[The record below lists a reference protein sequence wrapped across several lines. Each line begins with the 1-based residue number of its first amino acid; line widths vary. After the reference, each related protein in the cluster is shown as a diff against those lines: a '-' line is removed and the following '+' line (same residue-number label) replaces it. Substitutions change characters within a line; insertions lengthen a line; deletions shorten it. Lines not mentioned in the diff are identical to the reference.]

1 MIYRIGVDVGGTNT
15 DAVVMA
21 GRDVVAGVKA
31 ATTQDVTSGVQEA
44 LTRVIAAAGV
54 ARDQIG
60 AVVIGTTHFTN
71 AIIERKHLTPTA
83 IVRLCLPAGEA
94 LPPMIDWPDD
104 LLATLGGH
112 GYMARGG
119 NEFDGR
125 EISPLDPDEIR
136 RIGRD
141 IAAKGI
147 SAVAVSAIFS
157 PVDDR
162 MEAEAA
168 AILAEILPDARIVT
182 SAGIGR
188 IGLLQRENAAI
199 LNASLLALAERTVD
213 AFSDALAACGLTC
226 PFYISQ
232 NDGTLMDTASVRR
245 SPVLTIASGPTNSM
259 RGAAFLSGHADAVVV
274 DVGGTTT
281 DIGLL
286 QNGFPR
292 EAASLVSVGG
302 VRTNF
307 RMPDMV
313 SFGLGGGSLVTGGV
327 ENVQVGP
334 HSVGYAITSRAKVFG
349 GDTLV
354 ATDIAVALG
363 LADIGD
369 RGKIADI
376 DPALARAAKRVM
388 DAMVEQAVER
398 ARVSAARI
406 PVIAVGGGSILLPAR
421 IGGLDVI
428 RPENFAVAN
437 AVGAAIAQAS
447 GEIDRV
453 FALTGGMTRD
463 AALAEAEAAARSRA
477 IAAGADAATIMV
489 VEREDVPLAY
499 LPGNATRVRVK
510 VVGEVA
516 V

>member
-1 MIYRIGVDVGGTNT
+1 MMFRIGVDVGGTNT

-21 GRDVVAGVKA
+21 GRDVVAGIKA
-31 ATTQDVTSGVQEA
+31 ATTADVTSGVQQA
-44 LTRVIAAAGV
+44 LTRVLQAAGV
-54 ARDQIG
+54 ARGEIG

-112 GYMARGG
+112 AYMARGG

-141 IAAKGI
+141 IANKGI
-147 SAVAVSAIFS
+147 RAVAVSAIFS

-168 AILAEILPDARIVT
+168 AILAEILPNARIVT
-182 SAGIGR
+182 SAAIGR

-213 AFSDALAACGLTC
+213 AFGDALAACGLAC

-259 RGAAFLSGHADAVVV
+259 RGAAFLSGHKDAVVV

-292 EAASLVSVGG
+292 EATNLVSVGG
-302 VRTNF
+302 VLTNF

-327 ENVQVGP
+327 ENVAVGP
-334 HSVGYAITSRAKVFG
+334 QSVGYAIMSRARIFG

-369 RGKIADI
+369 RGKLADI
-376 DPALARAAKRVM
+376 DPAFARAAKSVM

-421 IGGLDVI
+421 IGDLDVI

-453 FALTGGMTRD
+453 FALTGGMTRE
-463 AALAEAEAAARSRA
+463 AALATAEATARSRA
-477 IAAGADAATIMV
+477 IAAGADAATIIV

>member
-1 MIYRIGVDVGGTNT
+1 MMYRIGVDVGGTNT

-31 ATTQDVTSGVQEA
+31 ATTADVTFGVQEA
-44 LTRVIAAAGV
+44 LTRVIEAAGV
-54 ARDQIG
+54 ARGQIG

-83 IVRLCLPAGEA
+83 IVRLCLPAGAA

-112 GYMARGG
+112 AYMARGG

-125 EISPLDPDEIR
+125 VISPLDPDEIR

-141 IAAKGI
+141 IASKGI

-168 AILAEILPDARIVT
+168 AILAEILPEARIVT

-213 AFSDALAACGLTC
+213 AFGAALAACGLAC

-259 RGAAFLSGHADAVVV
+259 RGAAFLTGYADAVVV

-292 EAASLVSVGG
+292 EATSLVSVGG

-327 ENVQVGP
+327 GDAKVGP
-334 HSVGYAITSRAKVFG
+334 QSVGYAITSRARVFG

-363 LADIGD
+363 LAEIGD
-369 RGKIADI
+369 RGKVADI
-376 DPALARAAKRVM
+376 DPAFARAAKAVM
-388 DAMVEQAVER
+388 DSMVEQAVER

-406 PVIAVGGGSILLPAR
+406 PVIAVGGGSILLPKR
-421 IGGLDVI
+421 IGDLDVI
-428 RPENFAVAN
+428 RPDNFAVAN

-453 FALTGGMTRD
+453 FALSGGMTRE
-463 AALAEAEAAARSRA
+463 AALADAEAVARSRA
-477 IAAGADAATIMV
+477 IAAGADAATIIV